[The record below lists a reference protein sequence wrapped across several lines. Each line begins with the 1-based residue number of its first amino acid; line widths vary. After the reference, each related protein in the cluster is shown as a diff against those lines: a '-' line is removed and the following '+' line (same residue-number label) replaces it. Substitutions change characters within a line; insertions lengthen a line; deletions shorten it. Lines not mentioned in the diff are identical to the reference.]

1 MHADYNA
8 GGNNRITNV
17 TADTNTS
24 NGTDPSNT
32 TDTRT
37 GGKNGWMQQ
46 KEVQALGDN

>member
-17 TADTNTS
+17 TADTNTT
-24 NGTDPSNT
+24 NGTDASNT

-37 GGKNGWMQQ
+37 GGENGWMQQ
-46 KEVQALGDN
+46 KEVQA